1 MIIIRQDNF
10 LSKIECDNF
19 IKIIE
24 SSDKVQ
30 KLDSDGRYLL
40 TYKDDQILFK
50 LASLYKVYN
59 FTPMNIDNMEINRWP
74 SGTEQKPHYDKN
86 DKFAF
91 VVFLNED
98 FSGGETVVDDIIL
111 RPKIGR
117 LILFNNGITGFKHQV
132 KKIEGVRYTLIGW
145 FK

>member
-59 FTPMNIDNMEINRWP
+59 FTPMNITI
-74 SGTEQKPHYDKN
+74 
-86 DKFAF
+86 A
-91 VVFLNED
+91 
-98 FSGGETVVDDIIL
+98 
-111 RPKIGR
+111 
-117 LILFNNGITGFKHQV
+117 
-132 KKIEGVRYTLIGW
+132 
-145 FK
+145 